1 MAEDQDFYSVLGV
14 TRSSSAE
21 EIQRAYR
28 KLARTYHPDVNKDPA
43 AEERFKEIS
52 EAYDVLS
59 DPETRIKYDRFGSS
73 FRQVPDGVGR
83 ETRERAQR
91 TNHSGWE
98 GTQGFDSWTAAGFDG
113 IDLDDLFGGAFGRQR
128 GSQTHG
134 ADQEATIEISL
145 EDAFKGANRKIT
157 LPGINGQR
165 SYDVKIPPGVIEGQR
180 IRLAGQG
187 GQGSNGQPGD
197 LYLIVHIAPHPRF
210 RLDGRDI
217 YVDLPVAP
225 WEAALGAKV
234 AVEGPGA
241 TPSSP
246 YQPEP
251 LPGASSGC
259 GAEAFRTLRGPRA
272 ISTRKSGSWCL
283 AARANERSLYSKSWP
298 VNRTSTLGG
307 GRDVCTC
314 SSAPARSRIFLF
326 RNWTTP

>member
-73 FRQVPDGVGR
+73 FRQVPDGAGP
-83 ETRERAQR
+83 ETRERSQR
-91 TNHSGWE
+91 VNHGGWE
-98 GTQGFDSWTAAGFDG
+98 GTQGFDSWTAGGFDG
-113 IDLDDLFGGAFGRQR
+113 IDLDDLFGGTFGRR
-128 GSQTHG
+128 RRSPTRG

-145 EDAFKGANRKIT
+145 EDAFKGAKRRIT
-157 LPGINGQR
+157 LPGVNGQR

-187 GQGSNGQPGD
+187 GQGSNGQSGD

-234 AVEGPGA
+234 AVEGPGGDA
-241 TPSSP
+241 KLTVPA
-246 YQPEP
+246 
-251 LPGASSGC
+251 GTSSG
-259 GAEAFRTLRGPRA
+259 RKLRLRGRGLPNPKGTSGNLYAEVRIMVPRRLKR
-272 ISTRKSGSWCL
+272 TREVSL
-283 AARANERSLYSKSWP
+283 RRASP
-298 VNRTSTLGG
+298 
-307 GRDVCTC
+307 
-314 SSAPARSRIFLF
+314 
-326 RNWTTP
+326 